1 MLANTRNI
9 DLVKALH
16 LKKVGLAFASLW
28 VIVLVA
34 AVAATIYREFDGPTV
49 RTVMAQNVDLSTVN
63 ISLNTNLDAVQIE
76 NAQLNSNLLDSRA
89 KLVALK
95 KQFESYIASFA
106 PIENASKIP
115 LSIGIRSF
123 P

>member
-1 MLANTRNI
+1 MLVNTRNI
-9 DLVKALH
+9 DLVKVLH
-16 LKKVGLAFASLW
+16 LKKVGLAFASIW

-63 ISLNTNLDAVQIE
+63 ISLNTNLDAVQID
-76 NAQLNSNLLDSRA
+76 NAQLNSNLLNSQTE
-89 KLVALK
+89 LVALK
-95 KQFESYIASFA
+95 KQFESYIASFS
-106 PIENASKIP
+106 PIENAPKAP
-115 LSIGIRSF
+115 LSIGIRFF

>member
-1 MLANTRNI
+1 MTTDKTHR
-9 DLVKALH
+9 DLVKLLNLKEVGIALA
-16 LKKVGLAFASLW
+16 GLW
-28 VIVLVA
+28 VIVFIA
-34 AVAATIYREFDGPTV
+34 AASATIYREFDGPTV

>member
-9 DLVKALH
+9 GLVKALH
-16 LKKVGLAFASLW
+16 LKKVGLAFASVW

-76 NAQLNSNLLDSRA
+76 NAQLNSNLLDSQTE
-89 KLVALK
+89 LVALK
-95 KQFESYIASFA
+95 MQFETYIASFA
-106 PIENASKIP
+106 SIENASKIP